1 MSSSDTI
8 DTPVTEN
15 AENTSE
21 VRNVARE
28 DRSRR
33 PSRSSS
39 SEQSSLQTMKSYFD
53 GKFRSLKRELSRDA
67 EENEKK
73 REKLDKAV
81 EFKYKSNKTQFE
93 FNSKVCEKL
102 DETLELLDDG
112 AKARPKKKLKSLR
125 EELKKRNKLIR
136 IADRSP
142 AGWTTVQ
149 EYLSDE
155 IASDSDD
162 EKKLR
167 AAEKRALEKQKTKKA
182 TPVGTSN
189 QQPFRGA
196 ASSIPR
202 PSAIGGRQPFGQ
214 NNTKFARMPKPSDL
228 CLSCGQAGH
237 WRRNCPNNTPNFYG
251 KTEQPR
257 QR

>member
-1 MSSSDTI
+1 MSSTNNDN
-8 DTPVTEN
+8 TPITD
-15 AENTSE
+15 NTSE
-21 VRNVARE
+21 DHNVAVE
-28 DRSRR
+28 DERR
-33 PSRSSS
+33 GS
-39 SEQSSLQTMKSYFD
+39 QKSLQAMKEYFD
-53 GKFRSLKRELSRDA
+53 GKFRSLKRELSRDV
-67 EENEKK
+67 EESEKK
-73 REKLDKAV
+73 RERLEKPVD
-81 EFKYKSNKTQFE
+81 FKYKSNKTQFE
-93 FNSKVCEKL
+93 FNSKICEKL

-112 AKARPKKKLKSLR
+112 AKARPRKKLKSIR

-142 AGWTTVQ
+142 AGWSTVQ

-182 TPVGTSN
+182 TTEGARS

-196 ASSIPR
+196 ASPISNPR
-202 PSAIGGRQPFGQ
+202 ASAIGGRQPYGQ
-214 NNTKFARMPKPSDL
+214 SNSRFTRTPKPSDI
-228 CLSCGQAGH
+228 CLACGQSGH
-237 WRRNCPNNTPNFYG
+237 WRRNCPNSAPNLFG
-251 KTEQPR
+251 KTDQQR